1 MARTERFQSGLRRC
15 RGLTLVEVLVTV
27 IVLAFGL
34 LGLAGLQVVGLKNN
48 TSAYHRT
55 QATFLSYDI
64 IDRLHANAVAAEAG
78 NYDVAFGSS
87 APAGGN
93 GLISAEIS
101 EWKGTLARELPSG
114 DGAIDCTSNSPVCNI
129 SVRWDDTR
137 GTGSLQTLMVSVEL

>member
-1 MARTERFQSGLRRC
+1 LRRC

-27 IVLAFGL
+27 IVLAFGV

-64 IDRLHANAVAAEAG
+64 VDRLRANRLAAEAG
-78 NYDVAFGSS
+78 NYDVAFSS
-87 APAGGN
+87 STPSGGAS
-93 GLISAEIS
+93 LIVSEVS
-101 EWKGTLARELPSG
+101 EWKTTLARELPSG
-114 DGAIDCTSNSPVCNI
+114 DGAVDCTTNSPVCNI